1 MKIIT
6 RFAPSPTGFLHIGG
20 ARTALF
26 NFLFAKNK
34 GGDFLLRIEDTD
46 KLRSEEKYEK
56 QIIKTLN
63 WLGLEFQNNFVKQ
76 SKNINQHIM
85 IANELLKKGFAYKCY
100 CTDEE
105 INKQKE
111 ICKKRGTPYIY
122 NRKWRDP
129 KDLKIPDDVD
139 PVLRFKS
146 KISGNTIIKD
156 IVQGDKNIAN
166 STIEDFIILRKD
178 KSPTYQLSATV
189 DDHEMKI
196 THIIRGD
203 DHMINSFKQKQIY
216 DAMGWE
222 IPQFAHVPLIHSKD
236 GRKLSKRDG
245 SSNIE
250 EYIKNGYLPDAMRNY
265 LLRLGWSYKD
275 KEIFSMEESIKLFNL
290 ENIGKSPSKLD
301 IDRIH
306 SINVE
311 YIKSLS
317 DDDLFYQFSEY
328 LNNYERNFELSS
340 NILDQIKQSIHFLKN
355 NTVSLK
361 NIYLNAEYIFNY
373 SKISKNFKFNPS
385 EKEKEIIDS
394 FVAKI
399 SKKNIIDIETLKKN
413 IDEVIKENKIKFKE
427 FGKPIRLCLICSERG
442 PGITDIIKSLGI
454 KETVRRL
461 KLFT

>member
-6 RFAPSPTGFLHIGG
+6 RFAPSPTGFLHIGS

-46 KLRSEEKYEK
+46 KIRSDEKYEK
-56 QIIKTLN
+56 QIIETLN
-63 WLGLEFQNNFVKQ
+63 WLGLDFQHNLVKQ

-85 IANELLKKGFAYKCY
+85 VANELLKKGFAYKCY

-105 INKQKE
+105 INEQKE
-111 ICKKRGTPYIY
+111 MCKKKGIPYIY

-129 KDLKIPDDVD
+129 KNLNIPENVN

-156 IVQGDKNIAN
+156 IVQGERNIKN
-166 STIEDFIILRKD
+166 STIEDFVILRKD
-178 KSPTYQLSATV
+178 KTPTYQLSATV

-216 DAMGWE
+216 DAMGWD
-222 IPQFAHVPLIHSKD
+222 IPQFAHVPLIHSMD

-250 EYIKNGYLPDAMRNY
+250 QYIKEGYLPDAIRNY

-275 KEIFSMEESIKLFNL
+275 KEIFNMEESIRLFNL

-301 IDRIH
+301 INRIR

-317 DDDLFYQFSEY
+317 DNDLF
-328 LNNYERNFELSS
+328 
-340 NILDQIKQSIHFLKN
+340 
-355 NTVSLK
+355 
-361 NIYLNAEYIFNY
+361 
-373 SKISKNFKFNPS
+373 
-385 EKEKEIIDS
+385 
-394 FVAKI
+394 
-399 SKKNIIDIETLKKN
+399 
-413 IDEVIKENKIKFKE
+413 
-427 FGKPIRLCLICSERG
+427 
-442 PGITDIIKSLGI
+442 
-454 KETVRRL
+454 
-461 KLFT
+461 

>member
-6 RFAPSPTGFLHIGG
+6 RFAPSPTGFLHIGS

-46 KLRSEEKYEK
+46 KIRSDEKYEK
-56 QIIKTLN
+56 QIIETLN
-63 WLGLEFQNNFVKQ
+63 WLGLDFQHNLVKQ

-85 IANELLKKGFAYKCY
+85 VANELLKKGFAYKCY

-105 INKQKE
+105 INEQKE
-111 ICKKRGTPYIY
+111 ICKKKGIPYIY

-129 KDLKIPDDVD
+129 KNLNIPENVN

-156 IVQGDKNIAN
+156 IVQGERNIKN
-166 STIEDFIILRKD
+166 STIEDFVILRKD
-178 KSPTYQLSATV
+178 KTPTYQLSATV

-216 DAMGWE
+216 DAMGWD
-222 IPQFAHVPLIHSKD
+222 IPQFAHVPLIHSMD

-250 EYIKNGYLPDAMRNY
+250 QYIKEGYLPDAIRNY

-275 KEIFSMEESIKLFNL
+275 KEIFNMEESIRLFNL

-301 IDRIH
+301 INRIR

-317 DDDLFYQFSEY
+317 DNDLFYQFKEY
-328 LNNYERNFELSS
+328 INNYKYDFELSS
-340 NILDQIKQSIHFLKN
+340 NMLNQIKQSMHFLKN
-355 NTVSLK
+355 NAASLK

-373 SKISKNFKFNPS
+373 DNISKNLNFTPN
-385 EKEKEIIDS
+385 EKDKKIINS

-399 SKKNIIDIETLKKN
+399 SRKNIVNNETLKKD
-413 IDEVIKENKIKFKE
+413 IDEVIGDNKIKFKD
-427 FGKPIRLCLICSERG
+427 FGKPIRLCLICSEKG

-454 KETVRRL
+454 KETIRRL